1 MEFLSKSSI
10 YRALWISL
18 YLRGSK
24 VEAFPKA
31 MAALIRCDV
40 IRAAV
45 DLPIAPLKIE
55 TELGTF
61 LG

>member
-1 MEFLSKSSI
+1 MEFFSKSSI

-18 YLRGSK
+18 YLHGSK

-45 DLPIAPLKIE
+45 DLPILKIE